1 MNSSHRSI
9 YDYTKSRT
17 VSPLDR
23 SFVVGYGG
31 GGVGGQMVTET
42 VSIGGLTFKNVS
54 MGIANSTSPYFREQ
68 SFVGVLGL
76 GPQPTYGMI
85 PPILL

>member
-1 MNSSHRSI
+1 MNSTHRSI

-17 VSPLDR
+17 VSLLDR

-31 GGVGGQMVTET
+31 GGVGGQRVTET

-54 MGIANSTSPYFREQ
+54 MGIANSTSAYFREQ
-68 SFVGVLGL
+68 SYVGILGL

-85 PPILL
+85 PLILP